1 MKNSYL
7 ALICGVLL
15 FIVLSM
21 AWCKPQPKPQSGET
35 PTPSP
40 SISPSISLSPT
51 AAPVLSATPAPSP
64 SASTNA
70 IQSSE
75 LRKIVDKVAPAVIML
90 SVFDAS
96 GKLLRTGTG
105 FFISD
110 DGQFVTSRSLVEGG
124 VNAIANTA
132 DQKIHNV
139 AGALSESPELDLAV
153 LKADAKP
160 VAYLPLN
167 KTAAPEPGAKVAI
180 VGSPLSRRET
190 ANLET
195 KIAAKR
201 TDEKIE
207 WLELSAP
214 VPNDATGSPVVNENG
229 EVVGVLALDRAKSP
243 ATSGVLSSGVLQSFL
258 AKVEPNATP
267 RWAGASPSPTKTPKR
282 KGKIIFNP
290 PPNYPSEAYNSAIQ
304 GTGHFRIIFGTDG
317 HAKNVQIVSST
328 GAAILDRAA
337 VSAFQ
342 QWKSD
347 PGPEWSIVVPVGFL
361 PKAPR
366 QN

>member
-7 ALICGVLL
+7 ALICGALL

-21 AWCKPQPKPQSGET
+21 AWCKPQPKSQPDASPPPGV
-35 PTPSP
+35 SP
-40 SISPSISLSPT
+40 SMSTSPT
-51 AAPVLSATPAPSP
+51 AAPVLSPTARATP
-64 SASTNA
+64 SASASA
-70 IQSSE
+70 IQSGE
-75 LRKIVDKVAPAVIML
+75 LRKVADKVGPAVILM

-110 DGQFVTSRSLVEGG
+110 DGTFVTNRNLVEGG

-132 DQKIHNV
+132 DKKIHNV
-139 AGALSESPELDLAV
+139 AGVLMESPELDLAV

-160 VAYLPLN
+160 VPFLALN
-167 KTAAPEPGAKVAI
+167 KAAAPEPGTRVAI
-180 VGSPLSRRET
+180 IGSPVSRRE
-190 ANLET
+190 AGSLET
-195 KIAAKR
+195 EVAAKR
-201 TDEKIE
+201 SDEKRE

-214 VPNDATGSPVVNENG
+214 IPNDANGSPVVNESG
-229 EVVGVLALDRAKSP
+229 EVVGILALDRAKNP
-243 ATSGVLSSGVLQSFL
+243 ATSGVLSSSVLQSFL

-267 RWAGASPSPTKTPKR
+267 RWAEASPSPTKPPKR

-290 PPNYPSEAYNSAIQ
+290 APNYPSDAYNAAIK
-304 GTGHFRIIFGTDG
+304 GTGHFRIVFDTDG
-317 HAKNVQIVSST
+317 HAKSVQIVSST
-328 GAAILDRAA
+328 GAAVLDRAA
-337 VSAFQ
+337 MTAFQ

-347 PGPEWSIVVPVGFL
+347 PGPEWSIVVPVSFQ
-361 PKAPR
+361 PKTPK

>member
-21 AWCKPQPKPQSGET
+21 AWCKPQPKSQPAAT
-35 PTPSP
+35 PLPSVSP
-40 SISPSISLSPT
+40 SISTSPT
-51 AAPVLSATPAPSP
+51 APPALSPRSTAAAPSV
-64 SASTNA
+64 SASA
-70 IQSSE
+70 IQSGE
-75 LRKIVDKVAPAVIML
+75 LRRAADKVVPAVTL
-90 SVFDAS
+90 VSVFDAS

-110 DGQFVTSRSLVEGG
+110 DGTFVTNRSLVEGG

-132 DQKIHNV
+132 DKKIHNV
-139 AGALSESPELDLAV
+139 VGVLMESPELDLAV

-160 VAYLPLN
+160 VPFLTLN
-167 KTAAPEPGAKVAI
+167 KAAAPEPGVKVAI
-180 VGSPLSRRET
+180 IGSPLSRRET
-190 ANLET
+190 GNLET
-195 KIAAKR
+195 KVAAKR
-201 TDEKIE
+201 SEEKRE

-214 VPNDATGSPVVNENG
+214 IPNDANGSPVVNENG
-229 EVVGVLALDRAKSP
+229 EVVGILALDRATNP

-290 PPNYPSEAYNSAIQ
+290 PPSYPSEAYNSAIK

-328 GAAILDRAA
+328 GAAVLDQAA
-337 VSAFQ
+337 MTAFQ

-347 PGPEWSIVVPVGFL
+347 PGPEWNIVVPVSFQ
-361 PKAPR
+361 PKAPK